1 MKKISMTIAVASLLA
16 MVSCG
21 ENIEKSAQLLVDEA
35 RAAYEAQDYIKAKL
49 LLDST
54 KRTYPKALKARRA
67 ALYLGRDVELAEQQ
81 RSVDYFN
88 EEIAVLEAR
97 RDSLLPQF
105 ILEKDK
111 KYQDVGNYMIPSQTT
126 KNNVGNSYLRAQVS
140 ENGAATISSIYRGK
154 AISHTGVK
162 LSVGDNYVECSSP
175 LNSYKS
181 RHMGVTT
188 ERLDYSYGNDGGL
201 MDFIAIAQSPVT
213 VELLGDKPLEYTL
226 RSSDAEAIGKVL
238 ELTKVLQSLEN
249 AKEMRAEAERHIEFI
264 LRSREKSQAA
274 ADSIE

>member
-126 KNNVGNSYLRAQVS
+126 KNNVGIAFCDIKIGVENSS
-140 ENGAATISSIYRGK
+140 N
-154 AISHTGVK
+154 
-162 LSVGDNYVECSSP
+162 
-175 LNSYKS
+175 
-181 RHMGVTT
+181 VT
-188 ERLDYSYGNDGGL
+188 LKILPSASGHN
-201 MDFIAIAQSPVT
+201 IAIDEVYLVPKQ
-213 VELLGDKPLEYTL
+213 K
-226 RSSDAEAIGKVL
+226 
-238 ELTKVLQSLEN
+238 
-249 AKEMRAEAERHIEFI
+249 
-264 LRSREKSQAA
+264 
-274 ADSIE
+274 